1 MRDLYEVL
9 GVERGASQEEIKKAY
24 RKLALKYH
32 PDRNPDDSEAE
43 KKFKEAAEAY
53 AILSDPQKRSQY
65 DQFGHAGVGLGD
77 AGAGG
82 FDTGGFHMSMED
94 AIRQAMDMFG
104 GDDLFSSF
112 FGGGGRR
119 RTRVRSGSNLRI
131 TLPLDYS
138 EIVQGAEKSIRV
150 KRLEVCDFCNGT
162 GARPGTSPTT
172 CKQCGGVGRV
182 RQMSQSF
189 IFQSVVERECPIC
202 QGSGQVIEAPCSR
215 CRDGLVRKTKE
226 IKVKV
231 PPGVASGNYMTLT
244 GQGNKGPRGAP
255 AGDLIVFF
263 EEKEHPFFV
272 RHGDDVIVEAEI
284 TFSQAALGWNL
295 KVPTIDGHAY
305 LKIPPG
311 IQSGQMLR
319 MRGKGFPRL
328 RSSRRGDQL
337 IKIQVTTPRSLTRK
351 QKELFKELAQANGNP
366 KTVFKKVKL

>member
-9 GVERGASQEEIKKAY
+9 GVERNASQEEIKKAY

-53 AILSDPQKRSQY
+53 AVLSDPQKRSQY

-77 AGAGG
+77 TGAGG

-112 FGGGGRR
+112 FGSGGRR
-119 RTRVRSGSNLRI
+119 RSRVRDGSNLRI

-138 EIVQGAEKSIRV
+138 EIVKGAEKSIRV
-150 KRLEVCDFCNGT
+150 KRMDVCDFCHGT

-172 CKQCGGVGRV
+172 CKQCGGIGRV

-189 IFQSVVERECPIC
+189 IFQSVVERECPVC
-202 QGSGQVIEAPCSR
+202 QGSGQVIEAPCPR

-231 PPGVASGNYMTLT
+231 PPGVASGNYMTLA
-244 GQGNKGPRGAP
+244 GQGNKGPQGAP

-263 EEKEHPFFV
+263 EEQEHPFFV
-272 RHGDDVIVEAEI
+272 RHGDDVLLEAEI
-284 TFSQAALGWNL
+284 TFSQAALGCSL
-295 KVPTIDGHAY
+295 KVPTIDGHAS
-305 LKIPPG
+305 LIIPAG

-319 MRGKGFPRL
+319 MRGKGFPHL
-328 RSSRRGDQL
+328 HSSHRGDQL
-337 IKIQVTTPRSLTRK
+337 VKIQVTTPRSLSRK
-351 QKELFKELAQANGNP
+351 QKELFRELAKANGNP

>member
-9 GVERGASQEEIKKAY
+9 GVDRSASQEEIKKAY

-53 AILSDPQKRSQY
+53 AVLSDPQKRSQY

-77 AGAGG
+77 AGGGG
-82 FDTGGFHMSMED
+82 FDTSGFHMSMED

-112 FGGGGRR
+112 FGGGSRR
-119 RTRVRSGSNLRI
+119 RSRVRSGTNLRI
-131 TLPLDYS
+131 TLPLEYS
-138 EIVQGAEKSIRV
+138 EIVMGAEKSIRV
-150 KRLEVCDFCNGT
+150 KRLEVCDYCHGT
-162 GARPGTSPTT
+162 GAQPGTSPST
-172 CKQCGGVGRV
+172 CKQCGGIGRV

-189 IFQSVVERECPIC
+189 IFQSVVERECPVC
-202 QGSGQVIEAPCSR
+202 QGSGQVIEAPCPR
-215 CRDGLVRKTKE
+215 CHDGLVRKTKE

-272 RHGDDVIVEAEI
+272 RHGDDVLLEAEI
-284 TFSQAALGWNL
+284 TFSQAALGCQL
-295 KVPTIDGHAY
+295 KVPTIDGHAS
-305 LKIPPG
+305 LKIPAG

-319 MRGKGFPRL
+319 MRGKGFPKL

-337 IKIQVTTPRSLTRK
+337 IKIQVSTPRSLTRK
-351 QKELFKELAQANGNP
+351 QKELFRELAKANGSP

>member
-9 GVERGASQEEIKKAY
+9 GVDRNASQEEIKKAY

-53 AILSDPQKRSQY
+53 AVLSDPQKRSQY

-77 AGAGG
+77 TGAGG
-82 FDTGGFHMSMED
+82 FDTSGFHMSMED

-119 RTRVRSGSNLRI
+119 RSRVRSGSNLRI
-131 TLPLDYS
+131 TLPLEYS
-138 EIVQGAEKSIRV
+138 EIVAGAEKSIRV
-150 KRLEVCDFCNGT
+150 KRLEVCDYCNGT
-162 GARPGTSPTT
+162 GARPGTSPST
-172 CKQCGGVGRV
+172 CKQCGGIGRV

-189 IFQSVVERECPIC
+189 IFQSVVERECPVC
-202 QGSGQVIEAPCSR
+202 QGSGQVIETPCPR
-215 CRDGLVRKTKE
+215 CNDGLVRKTKE

-231 PPGVASGNYMTLT
+231 PPGVASGNYMTLS

-272 RHGDDVIVEAEI
+272 RHGDDVLLEAEI
-284 TFSQAALGWNL
+284 TFSQAALGCHL
-295 KVPTIDGHAY
+295 KVPTIDGHAS

-337 IKIQVTTPRSLTRK
+337 IKIQVATPRSLTRK
-351 QKELFKELAQANGNP
+351 QKELFQELAKANGSP